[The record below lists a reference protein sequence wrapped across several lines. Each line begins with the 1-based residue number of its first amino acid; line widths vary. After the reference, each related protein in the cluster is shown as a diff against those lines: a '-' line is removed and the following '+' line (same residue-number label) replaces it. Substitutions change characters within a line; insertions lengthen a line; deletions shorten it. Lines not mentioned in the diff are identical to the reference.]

1 MNTKKKICFEN
12 IICLYGMMNEIA
24 SKKMTA
30 YKSDLEIDFE
40 DMKAREKD
48 GFSFLWA
55 VRETGTWF
63 RPFQTN
69 GECNF
74 NNKEDYKT
82 FMYSVLDLEG
92 YIGIHQ
98 DYYIINVN
106 YHGEYSIQHVSKLN
120 AKKAI
125 DTCLENFN
133 KYRLDIVRNG
143 EIIDSTAPTK
153 GVAEQLTKEYKTAF
167 HGSDFDIKAVAI

>member
-24 SKKMTA
+24 SEKMTA

-133 KYRLDIVRNG
+133 KYRLAFGTVKLLIPPHRPRALRNNLRKNTRPHF
-143 EIIDSTAPTK
+143 TAVTLISK
-153 GVAEQLTKEYKTAF
+153 R
-167 HGSDFDIKAVAI
+167 

>member
-1 MNTKKKICFEN
+1 MNTKKKIRFEN
-12 IICLYGMMNEIA
+12 IIYLYGMMNEIA
-24 SKKMTA
+24 NKKMKS
-30 YKSDLEIDFE
+30 YKSDLEMDFE

-69 GECNF
+69 AECNF
-74 NNKEDYKT
+74 KNKEYYKT

-106 YHGEYSIQHVSKLN
+106 YHGEYSIQHVSKMN

-125 DTCLENFN
+125 DAWLENFHQ
-133 KYRLDIVRNG
+133 YRIDIVWNG
-143 EIIDSTAPTK
+143 EIIDSTALTR
-153 GVAEQLTKEYKTAF
+153 GVAEELIKEYKTAF
-167 HGSDFDIKAVAI
+167 HGGDFEIKAVAI

>member
-1 MNTKKKICFEN
+1 MNTKKKIRFDN
-12 IICLYGMMNEIA
+12 IIYLYKMMNEIA
-24 SKKMTA
+24 NKKMKS
-30 YKSDLEIDFE
+30 YKSDLEMDFE
-40 DMKAREKD
+40 DMKAREKN

-74 NNKEDYKT
+74 DNKEDYKT

-106 YHGEYSIQHVSKLN
+106 YHGEYSIQHVSKMN

-125 DTCLENFN
+125 DTWLENFHQ
-133 KYRLDIVRNG
+133 YRIDIVWNG
-143 EIIDSTAPTK
+143 EIIDSTALTR
-153 GVAEQLTKEYKTAF
+153 GVAEELIKEYKTAF
-167 HGSDFDIKAVAI
+167 HGGDFDIKAVAI

>member
-1 MNTKKKICFEN
+1 MNAKKKIRFEN
-12 IICLYGMMNEIA
+12 IIYLYRMMN
-24 SKKMTA
+24 
-30 YKSDLEIDFE
+30 
-40 DMKAREKD
+40 EKD

-69 GECNF
+69 DECNF

-133 KYRLDIVRNG
+133 KYRLDI
-143 EIIDSTAPTK
+143 
-153 GVAEQLTKEYKTAF
+153 
-167 HGSDFDIKAVAI
+167 KAVAI